1 MEIDDQKYKNLFE
14 KFRSNKKYETISDSE
29 LGEIIITILERLDR
43 ENNENNRIFEL
54 KRKAEENTLTPT
66 EAEELEML
74 YYENIDEEE

>member
-14 KFRSNKKYETISDSE
+14 KFRSNKKYETISDSN
-29 LGEIIITILERLDR
+29 LGEIITTILKRLDR

-66 EAEELEML
+66 EAEELEIL